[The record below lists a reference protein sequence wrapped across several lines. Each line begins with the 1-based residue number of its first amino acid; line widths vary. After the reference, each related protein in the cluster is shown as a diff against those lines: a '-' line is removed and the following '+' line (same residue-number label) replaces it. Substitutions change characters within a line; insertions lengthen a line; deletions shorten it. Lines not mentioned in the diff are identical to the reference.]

1 MMHFAPCTFTCS
13 CLTMN
18 ILWRPPMVYIS
29 MTSLHNV
36 IKLKSDWRI
45 QKCNASFELILIP
58 FYLCRNAQFLTESS
72 QKSNNWTYG
81 SLDAEL
87 SLTDNIK
94 WDLYLQ
100 LTFSYLRY
108 SDDAT
113 NSTELS
119 SKNSAQSC
127 CSITLIV
134 APVKRHN
141 SCLQLSGSSQVCQG
155 IT

>member
-81 SLDAEL
+81 SLGSFHWQITSNEICTCSSL
-87 SLTDNIK
+87 SHTCAILMTQPTLPNF
-94 WDLYLQ
+94 LQ
-100 LTFSYLRY
+100 RTALK
-108 SDDAT
+108 AA
-113 NSTELS
+113 
-119 SKNSAQSC
+119 AQSLWLLRQQSVTTAV
-127 CSITLIV
+127 CSCQ
-134 APVKRHN
+134 AARKCVK
-141 SCLQLSGSSQVCQG
+141 V
-155 IT
+155 